1 MGQKVNPIGFRLG
14 VIKDWQSKWYA
25 NKQNYPAMLEQD
37 IKIRKYLKKEL
48 KESLV
53 NAIDIERSRKNVVIN
68 AHVAKPGLVIGRGGA
83 GIEKLKKHIQQKFL
97 PQKTNVQINVQE
109 VKQPNRHAAIVLQTI
124 ATDLEKR
131 TAFRRAMK
139 QAAGRIER
147 EGVKGFKIQVKGR
160 LNGAEIA
167 RSESISHGLIPLH
180 TLRADVDY
188 SRGVAHT
195 TYGVIGIKVWI
206 YKGEVFEKK
215 KVEKKEATPTTKKA
229 PVKKASKPKK
239 EEKEAVK

>member
-14 VIKDWQSKWYA
+14 VIKEWQSKWYA
-25 NKQNYPAMLEQD
+25 NKQNYAAMLEQD
-37 IKIRKYLKKEL
+37 VKIRKYLKKQFVEA
-48 KESLV
+48 LV
-53 NAIDIERSRKNVVIN
+53 DRIDIERSRKSVVIN

-83 GIEKLKKHIQQKFL
+83 GIEKVKKTIQQKFL

-109 VKQPNRHAAIVLQTI
+109 VKKPNLRAAIIVRQI
-124 ATDLEKR
+124 ANDLEKR
-131 TAFRRAMK
+131 VAFRRSIK

-147 EGVKGFKIQVKGR
+147 EGPKGYKIQVKGR

-167 RSESISHGLIPLH
+167 RTEKISFGLIPLH

-195 TYGVIGIKVWI
+195 TYGVIGIKVWV
-206 YKGEVFEKK
+206 YNGEVFEKK
-215 KVEKKEATPTTKKA
+215 KEVKKEIAPKT
-229 PVKKASKPKK
+229 PVKETNKPKK
-239 EEKEAVK
+239 